1 MDCMKK
7 GGAAI
12 RRAALWGNVL
22 GCVLLGFMALLV
34 TADVVMRGCFGTS
47 ISGVFEV
54 VEVLMGA
61 VVGCGLAYTG
71 VTHSH
76 LEVEV
81 LTDMMPRRVQ
91 RALGVLG
98 CLLGCVFCVAMGWK
112 TVDYAVDAFINGEC
126 TPTTSI
132 RTWPFI
138 GLLGAGFFLL
148 AAVSL
153 LHVRKHFQGMVRH
166 DD

>member
-1 MDCMKK
+1 MERMKK
-7 GGAAI
+7 VCMVVG
-12 RRAALWGNVL
+12 RAALWGNAL
-22 GCVLLGFMALLV
+22 GCALLAFMALLV
-34 TADVVMRGCFGTS
+34 TADVLLRSCLDTS
-47 ISGVFEV
+47 LSGVFEV

-71 VTHSH
+71 VTRSH
-76 LEVEV
+76 LEVEI
-81 LTDMMPRRVQ
+81 LTDMMPQRAQ
-91 RALGVLG
+91 RALGALG
-98 CLLGCVFCVAMGWK
+98 GLLGCAFCLAVGWK
-112 TVDYAVDAFINGEC
+112 TADYAFDAFVNGEC

-153 LHVRKHFQGMVRH
+153 LHVRERLRGMVRH
-166 DD
+166 DA